1 MGALDLYAAQRK
13 EQIENGPFS
22 EPFYL
27 DPAGARR
34 EVLGIYDEPYVAGD
48 KDTGNVRQH
57 QRKPRVLVD
66 VIPSGVIPRTTLIE
80 VRSGVYKIEKIDR
93 DPEGVPRMWLL

>member
-27 DPAGARR
+27 DPTGART
-34 EVLGIYDEPYVAGD
+34 EVMGIYDEPYLAGD
-48 KDTGNVRQH
+48 KDTGNVRQ
-57 QRKPRVLVD
+57 QLRKPRVLIDTV
-66 VIPSGVIPRTTLIE
+66 PSGVIPQTTKIE
-80 VRSGVYKIEKIDR
+80 VRSGVYTVQKIDR

>member
-27 DPAGARR
+27 DPAGTRR

-48 KDTGNVRQH
+48 KDTGNVRQ
-57 QRKPRVLVD
+57 QLRKPRVLVD